1 MYLRWF
7 KRGGW
12 RVRETSESI
21 CEEKKTV
28 TNEERFGYQREND
41 SDTDASYLDRE
52 GSRALLLLLLLLL
65 SSLLTQSVRELFQ
78 RLRSRG
84 DGRRRRR
91 RRVPR
96 GGASTH
102 V

>member
-1 MYLRWF
+1 M
-7 KRGGW
+7 
-12 RVRETSESI
+12 RETSESI

-41 SDTDASYLDRE
+41 IDIDAYLDRE

-65 SSLLTQSVRELFQ
+65 LSSLLAQSVRELFQ

>member
-1 MYLRWF
+1 M
-7 KRGGW
+7 
-12 RVRETSESI
+12 RETSESI

-41 SDTDASYLDRE
+41 IDIDAYLDRE

>member
-1 MYLRWF
+1 M
-7 KRGGW
+7 
-12 RVRETSESI
+12 RETSESI

-28 TNEERFGYQREND
+28 MNEERFGYQREND
-41 SDTDASYLDRE
+41 IDIDAYLDRE

-65 SSLLTQSVRELFQ
+65 SSLLAQSVRELFQ

-102 V
+102 I